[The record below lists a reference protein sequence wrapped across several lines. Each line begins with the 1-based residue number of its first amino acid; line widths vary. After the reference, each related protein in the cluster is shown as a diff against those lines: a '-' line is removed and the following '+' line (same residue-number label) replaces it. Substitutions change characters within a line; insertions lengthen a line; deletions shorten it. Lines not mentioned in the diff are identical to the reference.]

1 MQLQRLLQWL
11 EIPIHALMW
20 LGMAAAF
27 LMMLHVSA
35 DVAARTVLNS
45 PIEGTTEV
53 AAAYYMVAVAYLP
66 WAWVARNNGHITVDV
81 FTSFLP
87 PRYLEWLEIAVKILA
102 IVYVSF
108 FVWRATLRAIEQLR
122 AAEVWQAGTKYLVI
136 WPSRWV
142 LPVAGGLMVLYLVL
156 RVAADVAAAMRR

>member
-1 MQLQRLLQWL
+1 MQRVLKWL
-11 EIPIHALMW
+11 EIPIHVLMW
-20 LGMAAAF
+20 LGIVAAF
-27 LMMLHVSA
+27 LMMMHVSA
-35 DVAARTVLNS
+35 DVAARTVLNR

-66 WAWVARNNGHITVDV
+66 WAWVTRNDGHITVDV

-87 PRYLEWLEIAVKILA
+87 RRWLEWLEIAVKCLA

-108 FVWRATLRAIEQLR
+108 FVWHATARALQQTRL
-122 AAEVWQAGTKYLVI
+122 AEVWQAGTKYLVI

-142 LPVAGGLMVLYLVL
+142 LPVAGGLMALYLVV
-156 RVAADVAAAMRR
+156 RVASDLATALRR

>member
-1 MQLQRLLQWL
+1 
-11 EIPIHALMW
+11 MW
-20 LGMAAAF
+20 FGVAAAF
-27 LMMLHVSA
+27 LMMMHVSA

-45 PIEGTTEV
+45 PIEGTTEI

-66 WAWVARNNGHITVDV
+66 WAWVARNDGHIAVDV

-87 PRYLEWLEIAVKILA
+87 ARYLEWLEIVVKGLA

-108 FVWRATLRAIEQLR
+108 FVWRSALRALQQMRLE
-122 AAEVWQAGTKYLVI
+122 EVWQAGTKYLAI

-142 LPVAGGLMVLYLVL
+142 LPVAGGLMVVYLVL
-156 RVAADVAAAMRR
+156 RVAADIAAALRR

>member
-1 MQLQRLLQWL
+1 MQRVLKWL
-11 EIPIHALMW
+11 EIPIHILMW
-20 LGMAAAF
+20 FGVAAAF
-27 LMMLHVSA
+27 LMMMHVSA

-45 PIEGTTEV
+45 PIEGTTEI

-66 WAWVARNNGHITVDV
+66 WAWVARNDGHIAVDV

-87 PRYLEWLEIAVKILA
+87 ARYLEWLELVVKSLA

-108 FVWRATLRAIEQLR
+108 FVWRSALRAMQQMRLE
-122 AAEVWQAGTKYLVI
+122 EVWQAGTKYLVI

-142 LPVAGGLMVLYLVL
+142 LPVAGGLMVVYLVL
-156 RVAADVAAAMRR
+156 RVAADLAAALRR